1 MNSLNS
7 PNIPLKLG
15 SNKLMSGFGVSC
27 PMFRLKTIAGILFI
41 RDLQPGLTS
50 MFSSRPSVW
59 ELEKKT
65 LGTNALDVQEFYLS
79 TWLILSRESVR
90 DAILHRLLFL
100 SFPQKF
106 STPHKS

>member
-15 SNKLMSGFGVSC
+15 SNKLMSGLGVSC
-27 PMFRLKTIAGILFI
+27 PMFRLKTIAGTLFI
-41 RDLQPGLTS
+41 RDLEPGLTS

-59 ELEKKT
+59 ELEKKKT

-79 TWLILSRESVR
+79 
-90 DAILHRLLFL
+90 HG
-100 SFPQKF
+100 
-106 STPHKS
+106 